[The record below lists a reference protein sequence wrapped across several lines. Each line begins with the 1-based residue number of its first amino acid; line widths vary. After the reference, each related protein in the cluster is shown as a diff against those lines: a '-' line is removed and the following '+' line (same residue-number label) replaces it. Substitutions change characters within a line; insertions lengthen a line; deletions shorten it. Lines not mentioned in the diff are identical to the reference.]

1 MTIFKF
7 GGSNFNSKE
16 SFDNFLKI
24 VNEIKSPTLIVVSAL
39 GKTTRRLDESLHLA
53 ETGKLT
59 ESLDISEKLKN
70 FTLNLIDLILASE
83 EVKNQCTENINNIFD
98 EIANYL
104 RNIYVVRELTAKTR
118 DKVLAYGEK
127 ISSQIFFSFLLDN
140 EVSFEQI
147 NADEIIITDNSF
159 GKANP
164 INEKIEQNIAT
175 NVQSTF
181 EKSNIILTQGFI
193 GCSEDGD
200 TTTMGFESSNL
211 TALLF
216 AQYLDA
222 KEITIWTDVEGV
234 YNIDPN
240 IYPNANPIAKLSYF
254 QAKLAAK
261 YGNKLFY
268 HKMIKFAKEHRISV
282 YFRSLFNPNG
292 NTTLISDNHKAKEN
306 MLIYLDQLFSFKLDL
321 SENNPINQSIFSE
334 LLKQDDSTKFV
345 IRYNSES
352 YVFTDDNAILNIIGN
367 ELEYERLSGV
377 VLLNPNILKIYKTIT
392 DFSDLFINLDF
403 RLYPI
408 ENNIFLLLIRKSN
421 NRDINNLLK
430 ILLNK

>member
-39 GKTTRRLDESLHLA
+39 GKTTRRLDEALHLA

-59 ESLDISEKLKN
+59 ESLDILEKLKN
-70 FTLNLIDLILASE
+70 FTHNLIDLILASE
-83 EVKNQCTENINNIFD
+83 KVKNPCTENINNIFD

-140 EVSFEQI
+140 EVSYELI

-175 NVQSTF
+175 IVQSTF
-181 EKSNIILTQGFI
+181 EKSKIILTQGFI

-200 TTTMGFESSNL
+200 ITTMGFESSNL

-240 IYPNANPIAKLSYF
+240 IYPNANPIAELSYF

-268 HKMIKFAKEHRISV
+268 PNMIKFAKEHRISI
-282 YFRSLFNPNG
+282 YYRSLFNPNG
-292 NTTLISDNHKAKEN
+292 NITLISDNHNAKEN

-321 SENNPINQSIFSE
+321 SKNNPINQSIFSQ
-334 LLKQDDSTKFV
+334 LLKQDDTTKFV

-392 DFSDLFINLDF
+392 DFSDLFVNLDF

-408 ENNIFLLLIRKSN
+408 ENNVFLLLIRKSN

-430 ILLNK
+430 VFFK